1 MENTDFHWPL
11 LTTSASSAAPDMQ
24 TDGDGESNQPAEFS
38 LVCLFPGCDFLT
50 PSEDVLNNHYSCHFG
65 PTSASADLQ
74 LPYTDPSDA
83 DETYINDLVSEL
95 RADTR
100 SFPDAR
106 FFQLVSSPSIL
117 QKLLSLNG
125 GRYDVELTQGHDHDD
140 PGLLPPTKR
149 RRIGEDQPPPPPPQA
164 TRDRSPSLNREF
176 EEAPAEAALGPPPE
190 RQGGQPPIGPVDP
203 AMHGLSDD
211 TPDIGYRPPDNSNTT
226 RPHYDFRFFEEEP
239 PRRSLVGGREG
250 ATRDSPESS
259 DPSNERQLGRPV
271 GPQIDHLELAEMADE
286 YQEML
291 AERLAEGTP
300 SVSSLNSDE
309 RARYFQS
316 PDVDIT
322 FREPNYQPSPPMED
336 PGAGGDSV
344 LNTFKTPPKQKEDRK
359 LRSKPGGAA
368 SIVGRPLTSP
378 PRPPV
383 PSFWDPSPSPMTVT
397 TSAQAGAGARAI
409 STQRSGNQDNYE
421 AGARETEG
429 EGNQDSTAG
438 ERAGGD
444 DERNDGPPDGDRI
457 RDRNSKGSTSSSDSR
472 QSSDSSSDDNDP
484 SKKTPSGVKQAKPR
498 PRDYRTPSVGPTES
512 SLSASGGSSV
522 LPKGTELLRAITS
535 SSSSEGHSSKEGQG
549 GEPKLPGRRADN
561 PTTPDPSSRPKRT
574 PSPPSSSK
582 TPGNSSIRG
591 QHGSSS
597 PPNDDTL
604 QDITGIDWD
613 AEYVDRPRASS
624 NPPTAPSPPPSPT
637 AEQHRPFS
645 RTDDSSPPRLLPHNA
660 FLTTAPRHRRPS
672 RINALITQE
681 TRPPT
686 EDTHPT
692 PVFIPG
698 SPPTDTRPFIEQS
711 TRPYLRPQVLVHQDP
726 ETPQGDDTQT
736 QEDGGANGGDG
747 PRTPPGPDLRDEN
760 DSPRVVMNRRRN
772 PPGAGR
778 GERVVL
784 GEVRVEETEVVTE
797 IATGTSTTNAPQ
809 TSASDIRT
817 TANVALAAT
826 SSSLS
831 SARSSI
837 TWPST
842 AATSSL
848 SSARS
853 SITSPSSFP

>member
-1 MENTDFHWPL
+1 
-11 LTTSASSAAPDMQ
+11 
-24 TDGDGESNQPAEFS
+24 
-38 LVCLFPGCDFLT
+38 
-50 PSEDVLNNHYSCHFG
+50 
-65 PTSASADLQ
+65 
-74 LPYTDPSDA
+74 
-83 DETYINDLVSEL
+83 
-95 RADTR
+95 
-100 SFPDAR
+100 
-106 FFQLVSSPSIL
+106 
-117 QKLLSLNG
+117 
-125 GRYDVELTQGHDHDD
+125 
-140 PGLLPPTKR
+140 
-149 RRIGEDQPPPPPPQA
+149 
-164 TRDRSPSLNREF
+164 
-176 EEAPAEAALGPPPE
+176 
-190 RQGGQPPIGPVDP
+190 
-203 AMHGLSDD
+203 MHGLSDD

-239 PRRSLVGGREG
+239 PRRSLVGGREE

-344 LNTFKTPPKQKEDRK
+344 LNTFKTPPKQEDRK

-368 SIVGRPLTSP
+368 SIVGRPSTSP

-397 TSAQAGAGARAI
+397 TSAQAGTGARAI

-429 EGNQDSTAG
+429 EGNQGSTAG

-444 DERNDGPPDGDRI
+444 DEGNDVPPDGDRN
-457 RDRNSKGSTSSSDSR
+457 RDRNSKGSTSSSDSH
-472 QSSDSSSDDNDP
+472 QSSSSSSDYDNDS
-484 SKKTPSGVKQAKPR
+484 SKKTPSGVKQTKPR
-498 PRDYRTPSVGPTES
+498 PRDYRTPSAGPTDS
-512 SLSASGGSSV
+512 SLSVSGESSV
-522 LPKGTELLRAITS
+522 LPKGTELLPAITS

-549 GEPKLPGRRADN
+549 GEPKFPGRRADD
-561 PTTPDPSSRPKRT
+561 PATPDPSSRPKRT

-613 AEYVDRPRASS
+613 AEYVDHPRASS
-624 NPPTAPSPPPSPT
+624 TPPTAPPPPPSPT
-637 AEQHRPFS
+637 AKQHRPFS

-672 RINALITQE
+672 CINALITQE

-797 IATGTSTTNAPQ
+797 TAIGTSTINAPQ
-809 TSASDIRT
+809 TSALDVRT
-817 TANVALAAT
+817 TTNVALAAT

-837 TWPST
+837 TWPLT
-842 AATSSL
+842 AATSLL

-853 SITSPSSFP
+853 SITWPSSSPITRSTDPTSGSGNATGAENSVRAVQGPWAGRLRERRGVKTREAGIAGTGRGGAGRGRGKGKGKGAVGKVVRGGAREGARGGAKGSKRGRKK